1 MKKVDENNIDDILD
15 DMIDEEVEDKVSTIE
30 DFENSEL
37 FDENKIP
44 DNLVSEDNSYSTQ
57 PILAEREKLQLGLT
71 PEDIKDLYDYMSGKA
86 EKPLFIDRFTSDT
99 EGRLKDMTYMM
110 NLLQMSSLPMLIAL
124 QSQVREKLYS
134 RENLMSMDVKD
145 LSASSANLTKEIN
158 SILSNSINTVQTF
171 SSMGSLNSEYRKL
184 LDRLMLLP
192 EDKVHRLMDILN
204 EEEK

>member
-1 MKKVDENNIDDILD
+1 
-15 DMIDEEVEDKVSTIE
+15 
-30 DFENSEL
+30 
-37 FDENKIP
+37 
-44 DNLVSEDNSYSTQ
+44 
-57 PILAEREKLQLGLT
+57 
-71 PEDIKDLYDYMSGKA
+71 MSGKA